1 MRFVPCSSRRELL
14 AGLLAI
20 GFLGSIPGS
29 LHASETGMS
38 VFMVLWRGE
47 TEVEAGFREH
57 FAEAECP
64 IDITVR
70 SLDRN
75 VSKIPAILAEIESA
89 QPDLVYT
96 WGTSVTLGI
105 AGRDPELAEGP
116 EDYPPMIL
124 DRPILFTMVSQP
136 VRSRIIEAF
145 GPTGRNVT
153 RVSHIVP
160 VETQLEAMRAYMPVD
175 RIAVIFTPTE
185 TNSVLAVEQLVAL
198 GDREGIR
205 VDEFPVPLDSEGN
218 PSREVL
224 PGLIDKAADGGPQFL
239 YLGPDSFV
247 GEHAQYITDLANAKR
262 LPSFASTE
270 RMLASSDAL
279 YGLVAPYRK
288 VGRFT
293 AQKAERIICGE
304 EAASEI
310 PVEVMPEFSYQIRAD
325 VAQSLNILPNLS
337 LLDYA
342 EIIGQ

>member
-1 MRFVPCSSRRELL
+1 MTCLSRRELL
-14 AGLLAI
+14 AGSLAF
-20 GFLGSIPGS
+20 GATGPMPGR
-29 LHASETGMS
+29 LRANAAGRS

-47 TEVEAGFREH
+47 TEVEEGFRAH
-57 FAEAECP
+57 FAEAGVP

-70 SLDRN
+70 SLGRD
-75 VSKIPAILAEIESA
+75 VSRLPSVIEEIRRVE
-89 QPDLVYT
+89 PDLVYT

-105 AGRDPELAEGP
+105 AGRDPGLADGP
-116 EDYPPMIL
+116 DDYPPMIL

-153 RVSHIVP
+153 GVSHIVP
-160 VETQLEAMRAYMPVD
+160 VETQVKAMMAYMPVD
-175 RIAVIFTPTE
+175 RIAVIYTPTE
-185 TNSVLAVEQLVAL
+185 PNSVLAVEQLDDM
-198 GDREGIR
+198 GQRMGIR
-205 VDEFPVPLDSEGN
+205 VDAYPVSLDSEGN
-218 PSREVL
+218 PSREAL
-224 PGLIDKAADGGPQFL
+224 PALVDQAADGGPQFL
-239 YLGPDSFV
+239 YLGPDSFI
-247 GEHAQYITDLANAKR
+247 GEHAKHITGLANGRR

-270 RMLASSDAL
+270 RMLAASDAV

-293 AQKAERIICGE
+293 ARKAEKILCGE
-304 EAASEI
+304 EAVSDI

-325 VAQSLNILPNLS
+325 VAQSLGILPELS

>member
-1 MRFVPCSSRRELL
+1 MRFVTCYSRRELL
-14 AGLLAI
+14 AGPLVLAVA
-20 GFLGSIPGS
+20 GSMPGR
-29 LHASETGMS
+29 LRASASGKS

-47 TEVEAGFREH
+47 TEVEEGFRDY
-57 FAEAECP
+57 FAGADCQ
-64 IDITVR
+64 IDITIR
-70 SLDRN
+70 SLGRD
-75 VSKIPAILAEIESA
+75 VSKLPAIIAEIESA

-105 AGRDPELAEGP
+105 AGRDPGLAEGAD
-116 EDYPPMIL
+116 DYPPMIL
-124 DRPILFTMVSQP
+124 DRPVLFTMVSQP
-136 VRSRIIEAF
+136 VRSRIIESF

-153 RVSHIVP
+153 GVSHIVP
-160 VETQLEAMRAYMPVD
+160 VETQVNAMLAYMPVD
-175 RIAVIFTPTE
+175 RIAVIYTPTE
-185 TNSVLAVEQLVAL
+185 PNSVLAVEQLASL
-198 GDREGIR
+198 GDRLGIR

-218 PSREVL
+218 PSRDAL
-224 PGLIDKAADGGPQFL
+224 PDLIDEAADGGPQFL

-247 GEHAQYITDLANAKR
+247 GEHAKYITGLANAKR

-293 AQKAERIICGE
+293 AQKAEDILCGE
-304 EAASEI
+304 KAVADI